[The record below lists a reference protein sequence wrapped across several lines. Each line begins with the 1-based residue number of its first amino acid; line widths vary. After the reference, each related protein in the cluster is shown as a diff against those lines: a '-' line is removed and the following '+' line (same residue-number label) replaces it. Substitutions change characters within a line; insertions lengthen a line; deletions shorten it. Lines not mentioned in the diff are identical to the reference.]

1 MTCKAK
7 QGLISSRFRPSAES
21 THCTFLYLCVCV
33 FVFACLCICICGL
46 YLCIF
51 ICVFV
56 CLYICIGVFVC
67 LFICICVFVFV
78 FVYLYLQLSQPI
90 ARIMALACARLQ
102 VQGYLCSMSPRSIC
116 LPDLYV
122 LL

>member
-46 YLCIF
+46 YLCV
-51 ICVFV
+51 CVFLFVFLCV
-56 CLYICIGVFVC
+56 CIFVFVY
-67 LFICICVFVFV
+67 LCICV
-78 FVYLYLQLSQPI
+78 FVYLYLCICVCFCVFVPSAESTHCTDYGTSLCQAASLGLSLQHVSPI
-90 ARIMALACARLQ
+90 YM
-102 VQGYLCSMSPRSIC
+102 
-116 LPDLYV
+116 
-122 LL
+122 